1 MTYQSKEGSILNNK
15 EKTMISKD
23 MQEKLVEMHFGVKDL
38 SSIETNELKG
48 SIRVFKQVGLSVAD
62 AVVYNLIENELTRR
76 KT

>member
-1 MTYQSKEGSILNNK
+1 
-15 EKTMISKD
+15 MISKD

-76 KT
+76 KA